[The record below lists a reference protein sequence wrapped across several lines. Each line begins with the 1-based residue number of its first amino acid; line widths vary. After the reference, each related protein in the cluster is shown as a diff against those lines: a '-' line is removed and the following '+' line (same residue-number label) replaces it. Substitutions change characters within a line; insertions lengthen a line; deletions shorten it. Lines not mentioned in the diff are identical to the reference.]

1 MNDQLK
7 GESQFERLFS
17 PLQVGPITVPNR
29 ICETTNSIGSYG
41 PAAGGKPDEH
51 FIAHH
56 VAKAR
61 GGTGWIGSET
71 WALNESIALGAQE
84 EFHEGAGAAR
94 FAAYQIPGFGD
105 AVKTFCDAVHEAG
118 SVAVFQLTHL
128 NHMFSAS
135 PIPSTELYDYVPR
148 EINDEQI
155 DFVLN
160 TYADAAAVALD
171 AGADGVEIHCAHET
185 LPQTFLSPATNKRTD
200 RWGGDA
206 RGRIRFVV
214 EGLERIRARVGDKM
228 AVGIRINGQ
237 ESRQGGYD
245 MMEFREMAYHIA
257 ETGLLDFFDLDVG
270 HCWGRHAYV
279 PPSYHDPAEHRE
291 VGKALR
297 ADIDSDVK
305 VLFAGRVNEAIVA
318 EELLRTGVCDLV
330 GMTRA
335 GIADPE
341 FPNKIREGRMLE
353 VRRCIACNRCIGEAV
368 HSKTPGPL
376 RRPVCS
382 VNPEIGHEIYW
393 RDHFKP
399 AEQPRKVVVVGGGP
413 AGLEAARVAAQ
424 RGHAVTLLERAKAL
438 GGQMRLTCRAPGR
451 DAFEDFFYFQENEMN
466 RLQVDVR
473 LEAPAT
479 VEDVLALQPGA
490 VICATGSVPRRPHDA
505 EGIDAPHVVQGW
517 DVLAKRA
524 EVGQRVALVSQEDY
538 FETPNIAEYLANQ
551 GKQVEI
557 FHKWGQI
564 GSDIDRYSFGTVMMR
579 LEESGVAIHHGVR
592 LTEVDGGTLTFISAY
607 SGAERCFDGFDSV
620 VLVYG
625 SVSDNAL
632 HDALQTDGRIE
643 DLYLAGSAWVPRR
656 IAEATAHGARIA
668 LEI

>member
-1 MNDQLK
+1 
-7 GESQFERLFS
+7 
-17 PLQVGPITVPNR
+17 
-29 ICETTNSIGSYG
+29 
-41 PAAGGKPDEH
+41 
-51 FIAHH
+51 
-56 VAKAR
+56 
-61 GGTGWIGSET
+61 
-71 WALNESIALGAQE
+71 
-84 EFHEGAGAAR
+84 
-94 FAAYQIPGFGD
+94 
-105 AVKTFCDAVHEAG
+105 
-118 SVAVFQLTHL
+118 VFQLTHL
-128 NHMFSAS
+128 NHMFAAS

-160 TYADAAAVALD
+160 TYADAAAVALE

-214 EGLERIRARVGDKM
+214 EGLERIRARVGDAM

-245 MMEFREMAYHIA
+245 MMEFREMAYNIA

-297 ADIDSDVK
+297 TDIDAKVK

-353 VRRCIACNRCIGEAV
+353 VRRCIACNRCISDAV
-368 HSKTPGPL
+368 HSKTPAPM

-382 VNPEIGHEIYW
+382 VNPEIGQEIHW
-393 RDHFKP
+393 RDNYKL
-399 AEQPRKVVVVGGGP
+399 AEHARKIVVVGGGP
-413 AGLEAARVAAQ
+413 AGLEAARVSAS
-424 RGHAVTLLERAKAL
+424 RGHAVTLLERAKGL
-438 GGQMRLTCRAPGR
+438 GGQMRLASRAPGR
-451 DAFEDFFYFQENEMN
+451 DSFEDYFYFQESELN
-466 RLQVDVR
+466 RLQVEVR
-473 LEAPAT
+473 LQSQASL
-479 VEDVLALQPGA
+479 EDVLALGA
-490 VICATGSVPRRPHDA
+490 NAVVCATGSVPRQPNDVA
-505 EGIDAPHVVQGW
+505 GIDAPHVVQGW
-517 DVLAKRA
+517 DVLAGTA
-524 EVGQRVALVSQEDY
+524 EVGERVAVVSQEDY
-538 FETPNIAEYLANQ
+538 FETPNVAEYLANK
-551 GKQVEI
+551 GKKVEI

-579 LEESGVAIHHGVR
+579 LEECGVRIHHGVR
-592 LTEVDGGTLTFISAY
+592 LAGVDGAKLAFISAY
-607 SGAERCFDGFDSV
+607 SGAEQLFDGFDSV

-625 SVSDNAL
+625 SVPDNAL
-632 HDALQTDGRIE
+632 HDALQADGRIE
-643 DLYLAGSAWVPRR
+643 DVYIAGSAWVPRR
-656 IAEATAHGARIA
+656 IAEATAHGASIG